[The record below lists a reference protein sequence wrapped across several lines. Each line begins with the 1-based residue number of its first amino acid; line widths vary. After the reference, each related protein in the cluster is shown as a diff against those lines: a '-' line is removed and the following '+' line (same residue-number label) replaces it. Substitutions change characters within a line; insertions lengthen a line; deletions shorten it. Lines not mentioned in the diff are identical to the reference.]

1 MKKNCMQVGRMCI
14 EAEGYNSFIRAG
26 TADATR
32 EGISPY
38 FE

>member
-1 MKKNCMQVGRMCI
+1 MKKNCMEVGRMCI

-32 EGISPY
+32 EEIRQFYP
-38 FE
+38 